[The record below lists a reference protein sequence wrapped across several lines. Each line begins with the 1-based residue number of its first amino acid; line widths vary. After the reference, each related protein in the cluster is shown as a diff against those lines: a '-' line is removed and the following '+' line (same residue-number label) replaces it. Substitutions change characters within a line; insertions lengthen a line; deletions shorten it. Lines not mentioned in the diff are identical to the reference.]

1 MRRIAHAL
9 APLLLACSLGA
20 QDAPPGPAAEITA
33 LADDYVAAFLE
44 RNPEYGTMLGLP
56 MARHDL
62 AMDPSPA
69 ALRAWEATV
78 DGFLERLGQAEPAEL
93 AGRPEWVTYGFLRD
107 ALESEVGRRVCRN
120 ELWSVNQLVGA
131 HVLLPVLAA
140 RQPVGTDELRAA
152 ALARFVRYGPLFDQE
167 VDYLREGLR
176 LGYSAPRGNVE
187 RVVAQLDGLLALTAE
202 DSPFYEPATRDP
214 SPTFHARWAALITDT
229 LYPALTRYRDFLRDE
244 YLAAARTATA
254 VSALPDGAACYRAL
268 ARSATSL
275 DLTPERIHESGLQAM
290 ERIHVEMMEIGARS
304 FGTTD
309 VAELMERLRSDPAYL
324 YGSADE
330 ILAVTESAIAR
341 ARRAAPGY
349 FGRLPTAD
357 VVVTPFPDF
366 QAASSPGGMY
376 IPATEDASQPGIYY
390 INLYK
395 PELRPRAMTETIA
408 FHEAIPGHHF
418 QIALAM
424 ERPQA
429 HPITRFFGA
438 TAFAEGWGLYAERL
452 ADEMGLYSSDL
463 ARLGMLSSL
472 AFRAARVVVDP
483 GLHVLGWTRQQA
495 IDYTR
500 ANTANDL
507 ADIETEVDRYIIW
520 PGQATAYMTGYNE
533 IMALRAAAETALGE
547 WFDLPAF
554 HDEVLGDGA
563 VTLPMLRE
571 KVERWIAGR
580 LAGR

>member
-1 MRRIAHAL
+1 MRRIAHSL
-9 APLLLACSLGA
+9 APLLLASALSA
-20 QDAPPGPAAEITA
+20 QAAPPGPAAEVTA
-33 LADDYVAAFLE
+33 LANAYVAAFLE

-62 AMDPSPA
+62 AMDFSPA
-69 ALRAWEATV
+69 ALRAWEVTV
-78 DGFLERLGQAEPAEL
+78 DGFLGKLRRVDQATL
-93 AGRPEWVTYGFLRD
+93 VGRPEWVTYGFLRD
-107 ALESEVGRRVCRN
+107 ALESEVGRRICRS
-120 ELWSVNQLVGA
+120 ELWNVNQLVGT
-131 HVLLPVLAA
+131 HVMLPVLAT
-140 RQPVGTDELRAA
+140 RQPVDTDELRAS
-152 ALARFVRYGPLFDQE
+152 ALARFHRYGPLFDQE
-167 VDYLREGLR
+167 VAYLREGLR

-187 RVVAQLDGLLALTAE
+187 RVIAQLDALLALSAE
-202 DSPFYEPATRDP
+202 ASPFYEPATRDTDA
-214 SPTFHARWAALITDT
+214 TFQARWAALITDA
-229 LYPALTRYRDFLRDE
+229 LYPPITRYRDYLRDE
-244 YLAAARTATA
+244 YLPAARTTTA
-254 VSALPDGAACYRAL
+254 VSALPDGNACYRAL
-268 ARSATSL
+268 ARAATSL
-275 DLTPERIHESGLQAM
+275 DLSPQQIHESGLQAM
-290 ERIHVEMMEIGARS
+290 ERIHVEMKEIGARS

-324 YGSADE
+324 YRSADE
-330 ILAVTESAIAR
+330 ILAATDAAIAR
-341 ARRAAPGY
+341 ARHAAPDY
-349 FGRLPTAD
+349 FGRLPAAD

-366 QAASSPGGMY
+366 QAASAPGGMY
-376 IPATEDASQPGIYY
+376 IPATQDASQPGVYY
-390 INLYK
+390 INLHQ

-424 ERPQA
+424 ERPEA

-463 ARLGMLSSL
+463 SRLGMLSSL

-495 IDYTR
+495 IDYMR

-507 ADIETEVDRYIIW
+507 TDIETEVDRYIIW

-533 IMALRAAAETALGE
+533 IMALRAEAEAKLGE
-547 WFDLPAF
+547 QFDLSAF

-563 VTLPMLRE
+563 VTLPMLRD
-571 KVERWIAGR
+571 KVERWIQQR
-580 LAGR
+580 LAG

>member
-1 MRRIAHAL
+1 MRRVAHAL
-9 APLLLACSLGA
+9 APLLLASTLGA
-20 QDAPPGPAAEITA
+20 QDAPTGPPAEVTA
-33 LADDYVAAFLE
+33 LADHYVAAFLE

-62 AMDPSPA
+62 AVDPSLA
-69 ALRAWEATV
+69 ALRAWESTV
-78 DGFLERLGQAEPAEL
+78 DGFLERLRQIEPGAL
-93 AGRPEWVTYGFLRD
+93 VGRPEWVTYGFLGD
-107 ALESEVGRRVCRN
+107 ALESEVGRRVCRG
-120 ELWSVNQLVGA
+120 ELWGVNQLGGA
-131 HVLLPVLAA
+131 HVMLPVLAT
-140 RQPVGTDELRAA
+140 RQPVGTDELRTA
-152 ALARFVRYGPLFDQE
+152 ALARFSRYGPHFDQE
-167 VDYLREGLR
+167 VDHLREGLR
-176 LGYSAPRGNVE
+176 LGYSAPRRNVE
-187 RVVAQLDGLLALTAE
+187 RVIAQLDGLLALAA
-202 DSPFYEPATRDP
+202 DASPYYEPATRDP
-214 SPTFHARWAALITDT
+214 SPAFRTRWAALITDT
-229 LYPALTRYRDFLRDE
+229 LYPALARYRDYLRDE
-244 YLAAARTATA
+244 YLPAARTATA
-254 VSALPDGAACYRAL
+254 VSVLPEGEACYQAL
-268 ARSATSL
+268 ARAATSL

-290 ERIHVEMMEIGARS
+290 ERIHVEMKEIGARS

-309 VAELMERLRSDPAYL
+309 VAELMERLRSDPTYL

-330 ILAVTESAIAR
+330 ILAVTEAAIDR
-341 ARRAAPGY
+341 ARRAAPDF
-349 FGRLPTAD
+349 FGRLPKAD
-357 VVVTPFPDF
+357 VIVTPFPGF
-366 QAASSPGGMY
+366 QAASAPGGMY

-390 INLYK
+390 INLHQ

-495 IDYTR
+495 VDYMR

-533 IMALRAAAETALGE
+533 IIELRAGAETALGDR
-547 WFDLPAF
+547 FDLRAF

-563 VTLPMLRE
+563 VTLPMLRD

-580 LAGR
+580 PPL